1 MMDREIR
8 VGSLVVYKGIA
19 DSSIYRV
26 AEISPWDEVVMYD
39 ATGRGKFSRKVNK
52 FRLEAL

>member
-1 MMDREIR
+1 MMDKEIR

-19 DSSIYRV
+19 DSSVYRV
-26 AEISPWDEVVMYD
+26 AEISQWDEVVMYD